1 MTTIIRKIVSTKA
14 AARPVAPYNQA
25 VLVDRT
31 LYVSGCL
38 GLDKNTMKLVPGG
51 AAAEARQALTN
62 LGHILMAGDS
72 SYDRVVKTTVLLAD
86 LADFQAVNEVYAQ
99 VFTHD
104 HPARSSFQ
112 VGALPLNARV
122 EIEVVAVS
130 GDVRTI
136 PVTE

>member
-1 MTTIIRKIVSTKA
+1 M
-14 AARPVAPYNQA
+14 
-25 VLVDRT
+25 DRT

-112 VGALPLNARV
+112 VTALSTKISFCKLSILSR
-122 EIEVVAVS
+122 S
-130 GDVRTI
+130 KK
-136 PVTE
+136 